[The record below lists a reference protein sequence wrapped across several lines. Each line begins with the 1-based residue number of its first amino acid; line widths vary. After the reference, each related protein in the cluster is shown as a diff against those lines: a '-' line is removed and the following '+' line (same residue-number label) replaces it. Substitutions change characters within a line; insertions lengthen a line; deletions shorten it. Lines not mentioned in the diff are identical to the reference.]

1 MDSNHRSETQ
11 QIYSLPPLATR
22 ELLYQLS
29 YTSVKRV
36 HDALGDPSE
45 IRTPDTL
52 IKSQVLD
59 TIQAKSLDEAVYHF
73 FYNLRQKAELVPLFY
88 FTRKTRRL

>member
-1 MDSNHRSETQ
+1 MEEGGFE
-11 QIYSLPPLATR
+11 PPKRDATD
-22 ELLYQLS
+22 LQYQLS